1 MINLKKSKQTLN
13 KQQFKKKPKKIKKK
27 KSKQILIKQELKKL

>member
-13 KQQFKKKPKKIKKK
+13 KQQFKKNPKKIKKK